1 MQRVRSWPRGRP
13 SFPQKI
19 KSDPSGTYL
28 YTSAN
33 ILHLVIRLRVSLP
46 FLNSC
51 FQKSLDYIFRN
62 AGNRTQVVYA
72 LARGKAREVPA
83 DCSESLSKIATSFSL
98 LTLQKCIIWRMLPP
112 SFCYPWCPVF
122 FLVPAVFHS
131 SIPLTTMLSSVVVLL
146 AWK

>member
-1 MQRVRSWPRGRP
+1 MSNQVEVELILCLQRVQSWLRGRP
-13 SFPQKI
+13 PFPGKK

-51 FQKSLDYIFRN
+51 LQKPLDYIFRN
-62 AGNRTQVVYA
+62 AGNRTRVVYA

-83 DCSESLSKIATSFSL
+83 DALKAYQRSPQA
-98 LTLQKCIIWRMLPP
+98 
-112 SFCYPWCPVF
+112 
-122 FLVPAVFHS
+122 FHS
-131 SIPLTTMLSSVVVLL
+131 SLSRNASFGKCCHLHSAIL
-146 AWK
+146 GAQYFF